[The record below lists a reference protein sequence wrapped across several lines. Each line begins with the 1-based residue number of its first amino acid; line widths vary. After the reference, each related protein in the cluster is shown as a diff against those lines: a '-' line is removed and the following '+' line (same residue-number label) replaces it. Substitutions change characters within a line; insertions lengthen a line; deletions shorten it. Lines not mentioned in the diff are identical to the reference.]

1 MQYFDT
7 VPLLGVMGSHYNW
20 VILGTII
27 ATAVLSFNIR
37 KRLFVFREKISRG
50 NKWKSPFVEDSRKLL
65 TPLETDKL
73 KRHEIMKKGF

>member
-7 VPLLGVMGSHYNW
+7 VLLLGVMGRHW
-20 VILGTII
+20 VILGTIFI
-27 ATAVLSFNIR
+27 ALFSFKIK

-65 TPLETDKL
+65 TPLETNKL
-73 KRHEIMKKGF
+73 KRDEIMKQGS